1 MPIDGQS
8 AWREAGLSAE
18 QRVDRFFN
26 LIEHAVEN
34 GVPLSQLF
42 SREHVKKFIL
52 FVLKESQMRAITV
65 TSKKASVIVLGDS
78 AYFTAKVPPATT
90 VTLSVREDAVT
101 RLLENL
107 EKLKSLGWL
116 DYSVNN
122 S

>member
-42 SREHVKKFIL
+42 SREHVKRFML
-52 FVLKESQMRAITV
+52 FVLKESGMRSITV
-65 TSKKASVIVLGDS
+65 TSKKASVIVLGDA
-78 AYFTAKVPPATT
+78 AYYTTKIPPAAT
-90 VTLSVREDAVT
+90 VTLSVREDALN
-101 RLLENL
+101 RLQENL
-107 EKLKSLGWL
+107 EKLKALGWL